1 MSRAVRRVGG
11 ESKRR
16 WLPVFAE
23 SIVYWSKASSVH
35 QRRPPHVAVFVLL
48 LTFLSIHLTS
58 CAGPVTIGPDRFGI
72 GLYRTQFREA
82 NPDVTYFSV
91 EGIGVLFAPGRVSL
105 GYAQDELVSAKLD
118 NRSYSVRTPLADFA
132 VGKAAEEAAIEFVSS
147 DNPRSMK
154 GKRHE

>member
-1 MSRAVRRVGG
+1 
-11 ESKRR
+11 
-16 WLPVFAE
+16 
-23 SIVYWSKASSVH
+23 
-35 QRRPPHVAVFVLL
+35 VLL

-72 GLYRTQFREA
+72 GLYRTQFRAA

-105 GYAQDELVSAKLD
+105 GYAQDEMVSARLD

-132 VGKAAEEAAIEFVSS
+132 VGKAAEEAAIEFVVSN
-147 DNPRSMK
+147 NPRFTK
-154 GKRHE
+154 GERHE

>member
-1 MSRAVRRVGG
+1 M
-11 ESKRR
+11 
-16 WLPVFAE
+16 FAE
-23 SIVYWSKASSVH
+23 SVGYRSQARSAH
-35 QRRPPHVAVFVLL
+35 QRRARHIAVFVLL